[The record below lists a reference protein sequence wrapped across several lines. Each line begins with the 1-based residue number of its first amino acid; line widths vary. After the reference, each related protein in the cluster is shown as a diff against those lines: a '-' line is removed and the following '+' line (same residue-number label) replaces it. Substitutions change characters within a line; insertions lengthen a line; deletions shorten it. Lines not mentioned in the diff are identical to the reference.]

1 MAKATITIKQVLNHQ
16 SEHGVWFAANQA
28 LFNRVAAFY
37 FEVITAHEH
46 ILTLSNKE
54 ALTVLEKLTHVTEN
68 NPHPVMPLSK
78 IGEDIP
84 AMFRRA
90 AIHAALGA
98 ARSFSS
104 HLAKWRKRKEKA
116 LAKGKKFH
124 ERPPVSPRTWN
135 TSATLYAGMWKE
147 RTNSS
152 VVIKVWTGTCWSW
165 LKVRITGQKLPE
177 GCEMGSPQ
185 LIRRGKQWWLH
196 TPVEKRF
203 SSPLPIE
210 KQVTTNSETKICAID
225 LNLDGPI
232 AVCTV
237 QTAEGTILATR
248 FIGGGKEI
256 AGFRKRQLGRIAR
269 NRKKTSII
277 ALGEQDNA
285 DLWRKIRHRD
295 EQFAHVVSRRIVDFA
310 REQGATILVFEHLG
324 KLRPEKGKYS
334 RRGNSKRAFWMK
346 GRIFNDAKYKAWS
359 QGIITSR
366 INPRNTSRECAR
378 CGGLIA
384 RYAEGQPAEG
394 YTQGAPL
401 ALCPTCG
408 MRGHADRNA
417 SLRIGHRLLARY
429 QKHGQGKPH
438 PPLATEREEKSSGVV
453 VCQEAKNGER
463 PSILA
468 ERHADANEHGTAQE
482 AWCGMASP
490 ASDIPHQLRL
500 PFEL

>member
-1 MAKATITIKQVLNHQ
+1 MAKATTTIKQMLNY
-16 SEHGVWFAANQA
+16 EAVHGAWFAANQS

-37 FEVITAHEH
+37 FEVIAAHEQV
-46 ILTLSNKE
+46 LNLSNKE
-54 ALTVLEKLTHVTEN
+54 ALTTLEKLTHATEN
-68 NPHPVMPLSK
+68 NPHPLMPLAE

-90 AIHAALGA
+90 AIHAALGS
-98 ARSFSS
+98 ARSFYS
-104 HLAKWRKRKEKA
+104 HLTQWRKRKEKA
-116 LAKGKKFH
+116 EAKGKKFP
-124 ERPPVSPRTWN
+124 ERPPVPPRTWN
-135 TSATLYAGMWKE
+135 KSSTLYAGMWKE
-147 RTNSS
+147 RTDSS

-165 LKVRITGQKLPE
+165 LKVRLTGRELPVDAE
-177 GCEMGSPQ
+177 IGSPQ
-185 LIRRGKQWWLH
+185 LVLRGKQWWLH

-203 SSPLPIE
+203 RNPGKIE
-210 KQVTTNSETKICAID
+210 KQVTANPETKICAID

-237 QTAEGTILATR
+237 QTAEGTILATK

-269 NRKKTSII
+269 NRKKTGII
-277 ALGEQDNA
+277 TEGEQDNA
-285 DLWRKIRHRD
+285 DLWRKICHRD
-295 EQFAHVVSRRIVDFA
+295 EQFAHLASRRIVDFA
-310 REQGATILVFEHLG
+310 QEQGATILVFEHLG

-346 GRIFNDAKYKAWS
+346 GRIFNYAKYKAWNE
-359 QGIITSR
+359 GIITSR

-378 CGGLIA
+378 CGGLLA

-401 ALCPTCG
+401 ALCPMCG

-429 QKHGQGKPH
+429 QKPIQEKPLA
-438 PPLATEREEKSSGVV
+438 PLATERVLKETGVV
-453 VCQEAKNGER
+453 VCQEAKSEEG
-463 PSILA
+463 PSILIA
-468 ERHADANEHGTAQE
+468 RHADANEHGTAQE
-482 AWCGMASP
+482 AWCGMAPP

-500 PFEL
+500 PFE